1 MDYVYMILSSHSLIH
16 ILNLLK
22 MHHCSTNI
30 ISKNR
35 NTQAKMSKIKITG
48 EKLAWNEIDL
58 QPEKSHSISNDY

>member
-1 MDYVYMILSSHSLIH
+1 
-16 ILNLLK
+16 

-35 NTQAKMSKIKITG
+35 TTQAKMSKIKIIG

>member
-1 MDYVYMILSSHSLIH
+1 
-16 ILNLLK
+16 

-35 NTQAKMSKIKITG
+35 TTQAKMSKIKKTG

-58 QPEKSHSISNDY
+58 QSEKSHSISNDY